1 MMAYNNNSSGG
12 VSPTI
17 ANAVGSFM
25 NSSTAATN
33 LINNNPK
40 ILQKSNIP
48 HMRSLLRL
56 NSDFLDDSNQ
66 D

>member
-1 MMAYNNNSSGG
+1 MMAYNNNSSGR

-40 ILQKSNIP
+40 TIQKSNIP

-56 NSDFLDDSNQ
+56 NSDYLDDSNQ

>member
-1 MMAYNNNSSGG
+1 MMAYNNNSSGR

-25 NSSTAATN
+25 NSTTAAN
-33 LINNNPK
+33 NHINTNPK
-40 ILQKSNIP
+40 TLEKSNVP

-56 NSDFLDDSNQ
+56 NSDYLEDSN
-66 D
+66 

>member
-1 MMAYNNNSSGG
+1 MMAYNNNSSGR

-25 NSSTAATN
+25 NSTSAATN
-33 LINNNPK
+33 HINTNPK
-40 ILQKSNIP
+40 TLEKSNVP

-56 NSDFLDDSNQ
+56 NSDYLEDSN
-66 D
+66 